1 MLDTKEQLLMT
12 SSLYHILAGHSGLVS
27 ATPLMIF
34 SGISPDVFVSF
45 PYLACQGFNGTILP

>member
-1 MLDTKEQLLMT
+1 MPVP
-12 SSLYHILAGHSGLVS
+12 LYHILAGHSGLVS

-45 PYLACQGFNGTILP
+45 PYLACQGLNGTTLP